1 MSPSRQAVQA
11 VVDAFCMKVGLPVRS
26 LDERG
31 GASFVCDIEDTA
43 VPIVLLFDEASSTI
57 ALSASVARLS
67 LDDPDELSVLRAAM
81 AANLL
86 GAGTGGLAFGWSPA
100 EERLHV
106 GASIELEGFS
116 QAIFEAAFSRVVRG
130 AVHWRRQFHRE
141 PRLSLLDETPPI

>member
-1 MSPSRQAVQA
+1 MSYSRESVQAFVDVFCAKFGLPSRA
-11 VVDAFCMKVGLPVRS
+11 

-31 GASFVCDIEDTA
+31 GVSFICTIEDIA
-43 VPIVLLFDEASSTI
+43 VPMVLMFDEASRTI
-57 ALSASVARLS
+57 ALSASVARLA

-86 GAGTGGLAFGWSPA
+86 GAGTGGLAFGWSPT

-106 GASIELEGFS
+106 GALVELEGLS
-116 QAIFEAAFSRVVRG
+116 QANFETALSRVVRG

-141 PRLSLLDETPPI
+141 PRLSLLDDPL